1 VYRFISAGTVE
12 EKIYEKQVH
21 KDGIRRVILSSGSS
35 NSSTTE
41 RYFEKDELRELFKL
55 GSRGFSSMMDKFNSK
70 TDNDATGASGKK
82 SFLTKHTSVVGVA
95 SHDVLYSTGALDK
108 DPFSREPYQLKKAK
122 GRRSASSDENGT
134 IKDDSDSIEDL
145 TIPYSPRAD
154 AVPLGNKSNKAKV
167 TKTKTSEPTSTAE
180 SGSNTEEVVATL
192 DEADSLIADQEYD
205 KAMSLLLDMVE
216 NENIILAQNH
226 KLDTHGKIAQI
237 GKILGWLG

>member
-1 VYRFISAGTVE
+1 
-12 EKIYEKQVH
+12 
-21 KDGIRRVILSSGSS
+21 
-35 NSSTTE
+35 
-41 RYFEKDELRELFKL
+41 
-55 GSRGFSSMMDKFNSK
+55 MMNKFNLK

-122 GRRSASSDENGT
+122 GRRSASSDDENGT
-134 IKDDSDSIEDL
+134 NKDDSDSIEDL

-167 TKTKTSEPTSTAE
+167 TKTSNEPTSRAE

-216 NENIILAQNH
+216 NENIVLAQNH
-226 KLDTHGKIAQI
+226 KLETHGKIAQI